1 MEENSFLNI
10 KNFIKPLGLEIVKI
24 YPEMISLKFI
34 EDKEIELAERNFFKV
49 MKNDNSTDNDYIEAW
64 ELRHKYEK
72 KFFPRLIPLIEK
84 IDDFYLN
91 RSTEYPYQI
100 YLSCKYIPE
109 LEITCNTDII
119 NNTLDK
125 EEFIKN
131 VSKEFIDFDKFVEFQ

>member
-1 MEENSFLNI
+1 MEENSFSNI

-72 KFFPRLIPLIEK
+72 SFFQ
-84 IDDFYLN
+84 D
-91 RSTEYPYQI
+91 
-100 YLSCKYIPE
+100 
-109 LEITCNTDII
+109 
-119 NNTLDK
+119 
-125 EEFIKN
+125 
-131 VSKEFIDFDKFVEFQ
+131 